1 MKVLLINN
9 IKSLGNKGEIKE
21 VSEGYARNFLIPKK
35 LVEIAT
41 VETIE
46 KADQVKKGIEKQERA
61 TEEKLKKIA
70 SDIQNKKITIKAKSE
85 KEKLFGSI
93 GAKEISEELKKQ
105 NFEISEKSIVI
116 KEPIKTIGEKEIMI
130 DFGKNIK
137 AKIIVAIE
145 KDKGV

>member
-1 MKVLLINN
+1 MKVILLGNM
-9 IKSLGNKGEIKE
+9 KGLGNKGEIKE

-46 KADQVKKGIEKQERA
+46 KAEQMKKETEKQEKA
-61 TEEKLKKIA
+61 MEEKLKKIA

-93 GAKEISEELKKQ
+93 GAKEISDELKKQ
-105 NFEISEKSIVI
+105 NFEISEKSII
-116 KEPIKTIGEKEIMI
+116 LKESIKTIGEKEIMI

-137 AKIIVAIE
+137 AKIIVSIE
-145 KDKGV
+145 KV